1 MSAPVVQQARSK
13 GFPKPRFAARR
24 TRGRALMALL
34 LSSGLTLS
42 GCLGT
47 FIEAPPRER
56 AAPTYQTLRW
66 HLITAPRVVK
76 ADVCE
81 QGLADLFIYVPP
93 WGLAIGILTFGIVVP
108 QWTIFSCAAGD

>member
-1 MSAPVVQQARSK
+1 MSAAV
-13 GFPKPRFAARR
+13 
-24 TRGRALMALL
+24 GRALMALL
-34 LSSGLTLS
+34 LSSGLMLG

-66 HLITAPRVVK
+66 HLLAAPHRVK
-76 ADVCE
+76 ADVCDK
-81 QGLADLFIYVPP
+81 GLADVATYVPP

>member
-1 MSAPVVQQARSK
+1 MSACVGRS
-13 GFPKPRFAARR
+13 
-24 TRGRALMALL
+24 LMALL
-34 LSSGLTLS
+34 LSSSLTL

-56 AAPTYQTLRW
+56 AAPSYQTLRW
-66 HLITAPRVVK
+66 HLLAAPHRIK
-76 ADVCE
+76 ADVCPE
-81 QGLADLFIYVPP
+81 GLADIATYVPP

>member
-1 MSAPVVQQARSK
+1 
-13 GFPKPRFAARR
+13 
-24 TRGRALMALL
+24 MALL

-56 AAPTYQTLRW
+56 AAPAYQTLRW
-66 HLITAPRVVK
+66 HLIAAPRRVN
-76 ADVCE
+76 ANVCDK
-81 QGLADLFIYVPP
+81 GLADVATYVPL